1 MFISKI
7 KIQGYRN
14 FKNHEILFNEGI
26 NVIIGHNNA
35 GKSNLLRALSLVINP
50 QAIRK
55 LSIYDFYQNIPAFV
69 FRSVEQPKT
78 IRNIQT

>member
-35 GKSNLLRALSLVINP
+35 GKSGSAEISGW
-50 QAIRK
+50 
-55 LSIYDFYQNIPAFV
+55 
-69 FRSVEQPKT
+69 
-78 IRNIQT
+78 